1 MSAMRIWFATIAAVL
16 AIGVSGCTR
25 HSENGDSAARQAGK
39 VAYKIAQDT
48 RQAAKKAGR
57 QLHEASREARKGW
70 NEAKDESRA
79 KEQK

>member
-1 MSAMRIWFATIAAVL
+1 MSAMRIWSATVVAVL
-16 AIGVSGCTR
+16 AIAVSGCTR
-25 HSENGDSAARQAGK
+25 HSENTDSAAREAGK

-70 NEAKDESRA
+70 NEAKHEAHA
-79 KEQK
+79 KDQK